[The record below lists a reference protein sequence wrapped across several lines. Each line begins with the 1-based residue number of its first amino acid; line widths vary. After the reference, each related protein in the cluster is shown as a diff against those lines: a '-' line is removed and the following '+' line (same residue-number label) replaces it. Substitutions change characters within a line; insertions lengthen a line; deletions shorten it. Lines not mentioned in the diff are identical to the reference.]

1 MAKEKSRTDKFLL
14 NVTSSAVLQIVTIL
28 TGFVTPRLM
37 LQFFGSEIN
46 GLTSSITQYISYI
59 GLVEAGLSNASVYAL
74 YKPLAQND
82 IAQRDAV
89 VSAARIS
96 YRNTGIVFTFLAI
109 LLSLV
114 YPLIAP
120 TELLT
125 YPQISAL
132 VLILCL
138 NGVLNF
144 FIMAKYRALL
154 TADQC
159 NYWISTVSAVQLILH
174 MIVIVVTI
182 HVFSKEPSNVIYVR
196 GLAVLTIFLS
206 ALFYSIIVKRKYP
219 GINFYAKPDMSAMN
233 KRNTAMFMQILGVI
247 RNGAP
252 VIIITSSLG
261 LSVVSVYSI
270 YNMVVGAMSTCIDVF
285 TSGLASSFG
294 TIKASG
300 DDKLLETTN
309 EQFRVII
316 FFIMTVLYSTMLVML
331 LPFVKLYTNGITDV
345 EYVIPLY
352 SVLITLYGAVKG
364 VKGPYGMLI
373 MSTGKYKEIN
383 PWLLIETVFVVF
395 GGYYASKQFGLTGVA
410 GVLLIGSVYMTIVL
424 LWFTPKYMLKINVK
438 KEAFRILRVFVS
450 MAICMMLHKAIG
462 YEPQSYGTWVLY
474 AIGVFIAA
482 VLIALIINLPFDKD
496 IYMSV
501 VQRGKTYIQ
510 SKRGRK

>member
-1 MAKEKSRTDKFLL
+1 MTRKKSRTDKFLL
-14 NVTSSAVLQIVTIL
+14 NVTTSAALQIVTIL

-59 GLVEAGLSNASVYAL
+59 TLVEAGLSNASVYAL

-89 VSAARIS
+89 ISAARIS
-96 YRNTGIVFTFLAI
+96 YRNTGILFTVLAV

-120 TELLT
+120 TELLS
-125 YPQISAL
+125 YPQVSVL
-132 VLILCL
+132 VLVLCL

-159 NYWISTVSAVQLILH
+159 NYWISTVSAIQLILH
-174 MIVIVVTI
+174 MIVIVITI
-182 HVFSKEPSNVIYVR
+182 HVFSSEPANVIYVR

-206 ALFYSIIVKRKYP
+206 ALFYAVIVKRKYP
-219 GINFYAKPDMSAMN
+219 GINFYAKPDRAAMN

-261 LSVVSVYSI
+261 LASVSVYSI

-285 TSGLASSFG
+285 TSGLASTFG

-309 EQFRVII
+309 EQFRVSI

-331 LPFVKLYTNGITDV
+331 LSFVKIYTQGITDIN
-345 EYVIPLY
+345 YVIPLY
-352 SVLITLYGAVKG
+352 SVLITLYGAVRG

-373 MSTGKYKEIN
+373 MSTGKYREIN
-383 PWLLIETVFVVF
+383 PWLLIETVFVVI
-395 GGYYASKQFGLTGVA
+395 GGIVASKLFGLVGVA
-410 GVLLIGSVYMTIVL
+410 GVLFIGSVYMTAVL
-424 LWFTPKYMLKINVK
+424 LWFTPKYMLKINVG
-438 KEAFRILRVFVS
+438 KEVFRILRVFF
-450 MAICMMLHKAIG
+450 CMGVCMLLHTAVG
-462 YEPQSYGTWVLY
+462 YEPDSYGAWVLY
-474 AIGVFIAA
+474 AAAVFLGA
-482 VLIALIINLPFDKD
+482 VLIALAVNIPFDQAVYKAV
-496 IYMSV
+496 IG
-501 VQRGKTYIQ
+501 RGKAYIH
-510 SKRGRK
+510 SKRGGK